1 LICKDS
7 VKKLLD
13 KSFVFKPNVK
23 PVSSVPVLL
32 KRFCKPSEAR
42 MRKCLWILFILI
54 LSFSTSL
61 SAQKISGEIRGVV
74 TDPSGALASGATVTA
89 IDTATNLQRS
99 TQTSS
104 SGVYVIPN
112 LGAGN
117 YQVKVKQKGFK
128 EAVINNVTVN
138 VSSTAT
144 VNAALTMGSATESVT
159 VEAAALQVQTDSAV
173 VGEVVDGAQT
183 RELPLNGRSF
193 VQLTQLQPGVSAA
206 NSFDSKN
213 KGLLSGVDFAVN
225 GNPTTNNL
233 FLIDGANNNDV
244 GSNRTILIYPSIDS
258 IAEFKMLRNSYG
270 PEYGQASG
278 SVISIVTRGGGN
290 QFHGGVNYFGRNDA
304 VNATEFYAA
313 RAQSAVV
320 AQGGTL
326 PNNGKDKLRRND
338 YSYNI
343 GGPIKKDKLFFFWS
357 EEWNKEIRGNTR
369 SACVPTAAER
379 SGDFT
384 KGVSCGAPMPS
395 ATLVPGGKILS
406 PDPAGSLI
414 AQLLPLPNVVPSVGT
429 GGKNWFS
436 SQASNVYWREENARI
451 DYNVTKKNLFTFR
464 YTQDTWKNP
473 APNAQGFWGDDPFPA
488 VEGNWDQPSKSLVA
502 KLTSTLTD
510 SMVNEAQFSYSNNR
524 INTSA
529 GGTNPGLVGQI
540 DAAMPTIYPA
550 AGKLA
555 GGLPTIWGGLA
566 PYGDGQNLWLISP
579 FANSMD
585 LYTVRDDISKT
596 RGNHSFKAGVYF
608 SSNSKNETQYGGQ
621 DRPAFGAADWAVA
634 NGTGNALANIL
645 LPGQVFN
652 GVGEQSVNPT
662 DLGRWHDFEF
672 YFGDTWKAR
681 RNLTIEYGARWSFLR
696 EPYDDNNQM
705 SSWNIAFYDK
715 TKPASDV
722 CNGLVVVP
730 GTDPCG
736 DANKLTGSTFSHG
749 TQGVNRA
756 LVANNNHNIAPRLG
770 ISWDPW
776 GNGKTAVRAGV
787 GQFFQRERVS
797 PQVGLA
803 SNSPFSISTSVN
815 RTLGVAPA
823 LVGGGAVSSPSIG
836 HDPRPNTPNSWQ
848 WNLTVEREF
857 AKDTSFQVGY
867 VGNKGL
873 HLTNTYDINQVLPAN
888 RLLASFQSTPNS
900 FRPAPNFG
908 SINFFGRDGWS
919 TYHSLQTMFRT
930 RINTWARIQA
940 SYTWSHSISNAG
952 LDNSSGGSSV
962 DSYSDLSNKALD
974 KGNSSINRPHIFV
987 TNAIFNLPSF
997 KGSNGF
1003 MKETLGG
1010 WEFTTIATL
1019 ESGNSLTVY
1028 ASGASDKNGGSLA
1041 SLSGTGFTQNQ
1052 RPNLTGSSCSA
1063 HVNGGRPEQILNP
1076 AAFTLVGF
1084 KIGSFGNASRGSCS
1098 GPGLANADLALY
1110 KNWAVKEK
1118 LHVQFRLELF
1128 NALNSANFRGDKINT
1143 DILSGGSVACGTTAC
1158 TPTNN
1163 TITAFTPNPNFG
1175 LNTGPT
1181 RGAREIQYAL
1191 KLTF

>member
-1 LICKDS
+1 MR
-7 VKKLLD
+7 
-13 KSFVFKPNVK
+13 KSLWIIF
-23 PVSSVPVLL
+23 VLL
-32 KRFCKPSEAR
+32 
-42 MRKCLWILFILI
+42 
-54 LSFSTSL
+54 LSFSTSSL
-61 SAQKISGEIRGVV
+61 AQKVSGEIRGVV
-74 TDPSGALASGATVTA
+74 TDPSGALATGATVTA
-89 IDTATNLQRS
+89 TDTSTNLQRS
-99 TQTSS
+99 AQTST
-104 SGVYVIPN
+104 SGVYDIPN
-112 LGAGN
+112 LPAGS
-117 YQVKVKQKGFK
+117 YRVTVKQQGFK
-128 EAVINNVTVN
+128 ETVINNVKVDTSTTV
-138 VSSTAT
+138 T
-144 VNAALTMGSATESVT
+144 VNAALTMGSAAETVT
-159 VEAAALQVQTDSAV
+159 VEATALQVQTDSAA
-173 VGEVVDGAQT
+173 VGEVVDGTQT

-206 NSFDSKN
+206 NNFDSKN

-258 IAEFKMLRNSYG
+258 IVEFKMLRNSYG

-278 SVISIVTRGGGN
+278 SVISIVTRGGSN
-290 QFHGGVNYFGRNDA
+290 QFHGGVEYFGRNDKL
-304 VNATEFYAA
+304 NATEFFAA
-313 RAQSAVV
+313 RAQSAMV
-320 AQGGTL
+320 AQGSTL

-338 YSYNI
+338 FGYQI
-343 GGPIKKDKLFFFWS
+343 GGPVKKDKLFFFWS
-357 EEWNKEIRGNTR
+357 EEWNKELRGNTR

-384 KGVSCGAPMPS
+384 QGISCGAGIPN
-395 ATLVPGGKILS
+395 AAFVPTGKIANPS
-406 PDPAGSLI
+406 PAGLLI

-436 SQASNVYWREENARI
+436 SQASSIQWREENARM
-451 DYNVTKKNLFTFR
+451 DFNLTKKNLITFR
-464 YTQDTWKNP
+464 YTQDSWNNP
-473 APNAQGFWGDDPFPA
+473 APNSQGFWGDDPFPA
-488 VEGNWDQPSKSLVA
+488 VEGNWNQPSKSLVA
-502 KLTSTLTD
+502 KLATTLSD

-529 GGTNPGLVGQI
+529 GGTNPGLVNQI

-566 PYGDGQNLWLISP
+566 PYGDGRDLWLISP
-579 FANSMD
+579 FVNSMD

-596 RGNHSFKAGVYF
+596 RGNHSFKVGVYF
-608 SSNSKNETQYGGQ
+608 SSNSKNETQFGGQ
-621 DRPAFGAADWAVA
+621 DRPQFGAADWALA
-634 NGTGNALANIL
+634 APAQGGKATGNALANIL
-645 LPGQVFN
+645 MPGNVFS

-705 SSWNIAFYDK
+705 SSWNRAFYDP

-749 TQGVNRA
+749 TPGVNRA
-756 LVANNNHNIAPRLG
+756 LVENNNHAIAPRLG
-770 ISWDPW
+770 ISWDPFS
-776 GNGKTAVRAGV
+776 NGKTAVRAGL

-803 SNSPFSISTSVN
+803 SNSPFAISTSVN
-815 RTLGVAPA
+815 RTLDAAPA
-823 LVGGGAVSSPSIG
+823 LVGGGGVSSPSIG
-836 HDPRPNTPNSWQ
+836 HDPRPILPNSWQ

-857 AKDTSFQVGY
+857 AKDTSLQIGY

-888 RLLASFQSTPNS
+888 RLQAAFQSTPNS

-908 SINFFGRDGWS
+908 AINFFGRDGWS

-930 RINTWARIQA
+930 RVNKWARIQA

-952 LDNSSGGSSV
+952 LDNSSGGSSA
-962 DSYSDLSNKALD
+962 DSFSDLNNKALD
-974 KGNSSINRPHIFV
+974 KGNSAINRPHIFV

-997 KGSNGF
+997 NGSNGF
-1003 MKETLGG
+1003 VKETLGG

-1028 ASGASDKNGGSLA
+1028 ASGASDKNSNLVLPGNSALA
-1041 SLSGTGFTQNQ
+1041 SLSGTGFTNNQ
-1052 RPNLTGSSCSA
+1052 RPNLSGSSCSA
-1063 HVNGGRPEQILNP
+1063 NVPGGRPEQILNP

-1143 DILSGGSVACGTTAC
+1143 DILSGGSVACGNAAC
-1158 TPTNN
+1158 SPTNN